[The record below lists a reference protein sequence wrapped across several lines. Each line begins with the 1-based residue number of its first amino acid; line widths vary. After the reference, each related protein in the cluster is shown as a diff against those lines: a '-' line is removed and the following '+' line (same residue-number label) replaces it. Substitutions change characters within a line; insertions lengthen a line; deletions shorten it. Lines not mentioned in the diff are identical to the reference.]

1 MFWNDVGN
9 DLFNGHVR
17 LVKPQICFGFLES
30 WRLLFS
36 GFIWYLNSFVYYM
49 NRLLRQDSFLLVEWL
64 NRLWRK
70 GEAESWYNG
79 YDISYIR
86 GFRCAPTC
94 L

>member
-1 MFWNDVGN
+1 MTF
-9 DLFNGHVR
+9 R
-17 LVKPQICFGFLES
+17 KTICLQLRACAISQTTNMLGFLES
-30 WRLLFS
+30 RRLLFS
-36 GFIWYLNSFVYYM
+36 GFLWYLNSFVYYM
-49 NRLLRQDSFLLVEWL
+49 NRLLRQDFCLLVEWL

-70 GEAESWYNG
+70 REAESWYNG